1 MFREKCRSRLLICKT
16 AISRLCTRA
25 ILILT
30 LILIWMSISYAS
42 QPPAQK
48 QTIVDLGALM
58 HIASV
63 GNLKQ
68 NDIYTVA
75 GEQEMCLVFTNGTSG
90 MWNLERNKLSVAPGP
105 LCPLPDGARQLIRN
119 APIVGEGSPPPV
131 ALKSPVLY
139 HVYDPSIDANCGS
152 IIGDYYVMYYPDGHS
167 YSFYLIGRLSKPGI
181 FIKADICDY
190 MMGTTETAHLVWS
203 GYTFAS
209 YVALSGNRGILYD
222 SNWGQ
227 QFVRSMFLMIPP
239 TLGDQVISIDH
250 LIYIIPANRL
260 RPLLD
265 KAGFDPVARNQAL
278 QHFIQTLP
286 AGEIDIP

>member
-16 AISRLCTRA
+16 IISRLCMRA
-25 ILILT
+25 TLILT
-30 LILIWMSISYAS
+30 LIPIWLSISYAS
-42 QPPAQK
+42 QPPDQK
-48 QTIVDLGALM
+48 QGIVDLAALM

-75 GEQEMCLVFTNGTSG
+75 GKQELCLVFTNGTSG

-105 LCPLPDGARQLIRN
+105 LCPVPDGARPFNRLIPR
-119 APIVGEGSPPPV
+119 AGESDFQPAAFISP
-131 ALKSPVLY
+131 AIY
-139 HVYDPSIDANCGS
+139 QVYDPSIDANCGS
-152 IIGDYYVMYYPDGHS
+152 ILGDHYMILYPDGHR

-181 FIKADICDY
+181 FVKADICDY
-190 MMGTTETAHLVWS
+190 MMGTTETAHLTWTDNTL
-203 GYTFAS
+203 GN
-209 YVALSGNRGILYD
+209 YVTLSGNRVVLYD
-222 SNWGQ
+222 FNLDN
-227 QFVRSMFLMIPP
+227 QFVKSTVLLIPP

-250 LIYIIPANRL
+250 LIYIIPASRL

-286 AGEIDIP
+286 AGELDIP